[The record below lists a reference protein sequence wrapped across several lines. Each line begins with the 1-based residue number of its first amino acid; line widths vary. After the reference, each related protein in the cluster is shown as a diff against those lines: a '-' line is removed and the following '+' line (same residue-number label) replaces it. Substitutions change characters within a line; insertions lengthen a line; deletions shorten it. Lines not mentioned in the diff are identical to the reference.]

1 MRQAMILA
9 AGRGERMRPLTD
21 HIPKPLQCVHG
32 KPLIVWQIEGL
43 RAAGFTDLVINHA
56 WLGEQ
61 IEALV
66 GDGARFGVRVRWSR
80 EGVALGTAGGVA
92 TALHLLTEPEFL
104 VVSADIFT
112 NFWTL
117 WGQTPH
123 GVRPREGS
131 DPLGGQTPS
140 DEAHLVLV
148 DEPSVKTDF
157 SLKEG
162 RVIAAGQKALTY
174 GNIGFFRRSFFA
186 TTEPGKTAELGPL
199 LHQAVARG
207 TVSGE
212 LFAGQWVNVGSAE
225 DLARLNSIP
234 IFKGMT

>member
-21 HIPKPLQCVHG
+21 RTPKPLQCVHG

-43 RAAGFTDLVINHA
+43 RSAGFTDLVINHA

-61 IEALV
+61 VEALV
-66 GDGARFGVRVRWSR
+66 GDGSQWGVRVRWSR

-104 VVSADIFT
+104 LVSADIFT
-112 NFWTL
+112 GF
-117 WGQTPH
+117 WGQTPP
-123 GVRPREGS
+123 GVRPHAGS
-131 DPLGGQTPS
+131 DPGWGLTPK

-157 SLKEG
+157 SLKDG

-174 GNIGFFRRSFFA
+174 GNIGLFRRSFFA
-186 TTEPGKTAELGPL
+186 STVPGEKAELGPM

-212 LFAGQWVNVGSAE
+212 LFTGLWANVGSAD
-225 DLARLNSIP
+225 DLARLNSAA
-234 IFKGMT
+234 IF

>member
-112 NFWTL
+112 GFWGF
-117 WGQTPH
+117 W
-123 GVRPREGS
+123 
-131 DPLGGQTPS
+131 GQTPS
-140 DEAHLVLV
+140 DDAHLVLV

-157 SLKEG
+157 SLQDG
-162 RVIAAGQKALTY
+162 RVIPAGQKALTY
-174 GNIGFFRRSFFA
+174 GNIGLFRRSFFA

-212 LFAGQWVNVGSAE
+212 LFTGQWVNVGSAD
-225 DLARLNSIP
+225 DLAHLNGTHN
-234 IFKGMT
+234 F